1 MKCIDCKWYVGQ
13 VNDNYGVCKRYP
25 QTENKSLQDWCGEF
39 ASKVV
44 VITPVQE
51 EPARK
56 IAIKFEEP
64 TDYEWEQANKGVVG
78 AYDISTDEMKP
89 KRGRKPKA

>member
-1 MKCIDCKWYVGQ
+1 MKCIECKWFVGQ
-13 VNDNYGVCKRYP
+13 TNDNYGVCKRYP
-25 QTENKSLQDWCGEF
+25 TTQNKSQQDWCGEF

-51 EPARK
+51 EPIK
-56 IAIKFEEP
+56 TIAINFVEP
-64 TDYEWEQANKGVVG
+64 IEYEA
-78 AYDISTDEMKP
+78 P